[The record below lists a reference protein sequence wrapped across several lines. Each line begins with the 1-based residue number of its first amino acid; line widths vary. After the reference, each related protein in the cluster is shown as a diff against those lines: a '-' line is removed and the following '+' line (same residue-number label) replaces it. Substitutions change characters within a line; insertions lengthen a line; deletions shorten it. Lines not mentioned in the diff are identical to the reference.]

1 MAGRA
6 ISQTHESD
14 MWMRGMHCCA
24 LTGQCAGVAAA
35 LAARSGRRPRAL
47 EAAVLQREVARQG
60 VDLGSAA
67 HRIEAPIA

>member
-6 ISQTHESD
+6 ISQIHESD
-14 MWMRGMHCCA
+14 MWTRGMHCCA

-35 LAARSGRRPRAL
+35 LAARSSRRPRAL
-47 EAAVLQREVARQG
+47 EAAGIQRELARQG

-67 HRIEAPIA
+67 HPSEARSA